1 MMGKKKTAKMR
12 GGGKVKKMRGGGM
25 MGKKKTAKMRG
36 GGKVKKMNMGG
47 RTGDMMYSRG
57 YGVDERSRRMPT
69 MLMDRGATGM
79 RGGGKVIKKKRGGA
93 LHTKKSMPSNVIG
106 ENIKMR
112 PAPKPKLKPNRNFV
126 RPGTGAGGPGG
137 RYSNLGVKKGTGS
150 GGPGGRYS
158 GSGAKL
164 GTGAGGPGGR
174 YSKKPSSVS
183 KDSAI
188 MKAEKARRARAKK
201 DIPTGRSAAASG
213 YSKRKEIGKR
223 KGYKKNPSK
232 PNLGNR

>member
-12 GGGKVKKMRGGGM
+12 GGGKVKKMLGGGM

-137 RYSNLGVKKGTGS
+137 RYS
-150 GGPGGRYS
+150 
-158 GSGAKL
+158 
-164 GTGAGGPGGR
+164 
-174 YSKKPSSVS
+174 KKPSSVS